1 MRRRPSGAPERKSDL
16 VRRLR
21 TSLLALATAAAVL
34 ATSAC
39 GDDTKAPTSDAIAS
53 VTVSGGDAKA
63 DPTITVPKTPL
74 TVTQVETKVLTE
86 GTGSV
91 LTAKDLLSINAAIVN
106 GKDGKLAHSTFKTGA
121 VALDLSDVA
130 RSTWY
135 EGYVDQLVRHDVA
148 DLAEVRDGVA
158 RLNGRIRAV
167 EVHSA
172 PRRSGTAEALAASLA
187 ELAAWHWCGATLVV
201 EHCDAWRDDDTAQ
214 KGFLP
219 FADEL
224 DVVAA
229 VDGQTPVRIGINWA
243 RSVIESHDPA
253 APERQL
259 EAAVA
264 RGLLGALMFS
274 SVSDRPTA
282 FGPAWLDAHLAPA
295 DTTGAEP
302 GTLLT
307 EARLRRCVQALGP
320 AFDGVLGVKVG
331 LKPDTLAAADR
342 VSRLLEVVAL
352 VVEAR
357 R

>member
-1 MRRRPSGAPERKSDL
+1 MTTDLGTGDGSRLITVGAYPVYVGDPALVAPVVTGLADSTDVGGLELPWQAAGLIPEGAPDHWRHTVTCIPATMTRLGADPVYGLASADAEGRRR
-16 VRRLR
+16 
-21 TSLLALATAAAVL
+21 
-34 ATSAC
+34 
-39 GDDTKAPTSDAIAS
+39 
-53 VTVSGGDAKA
+53 
-63 DPTITVPKTPL
+63 
-74 TVTQVETKVLTE
+74 
-86 GTGSV
+86 
-91 LTAKDLLSINAAIVN
+91 
-106 GKDGKLAHSTFKTGA
+106 A
-121 VALDLSDVA
+121 VA
-130 RSTWY
+130 
-135 EGYVDQLVRHDVA
+135 E
-148 DLAEVRDGVA
+148 LAEVRDGVA
-158 RLNGRIRAV
+158 RLGGRIRAV

-307 EARLRRCVQALGP
+307 EARLRRCVQALSP